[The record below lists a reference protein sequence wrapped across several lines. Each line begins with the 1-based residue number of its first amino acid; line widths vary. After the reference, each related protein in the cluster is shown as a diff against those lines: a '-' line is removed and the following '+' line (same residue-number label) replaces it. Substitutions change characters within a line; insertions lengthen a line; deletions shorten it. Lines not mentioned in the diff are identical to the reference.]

1 MAARTLDLT
10 AAAALVPDGAS
21 VGITGLTPMALV
33 RALVRRGAR
42 DLHLVGVPTGGLAA
56 DLLIGAGCVRSIEA
70 SGVQLGENGFAPHFS
85 RAACDGSLVIRD
97 TT

>member
-1 MAARTLDLT
+1 MTPRILNL
-10 AAAALVPDGAS
+10 AAAAELVPDGAS

-33 RALVRRGAR
+33 RAVVRRGAR

-56 DLLIGAGCVRSIEA
+56 DFLIGAGCVRSIEA

-85 RAACDGSLVIRD
+85 RAACDGSLKVHD
-97 TT
+97 ST

>member
-1 MAARTLDLT
+1 MAARIVDL
-10 AAAALVPDGAS
+10 AAAADLVPNGAS

-42 DLHLVGVPTGGLAA
+42 DLHLVGVPTGGLAT

-85 RAACDGSLVIRD
+85 RAACDGSLRIRD

>member
-1 MAARTLDLT
+1 VAARRLSV
-10 AAAALVPDGAS
+10 AEAAALVPDGAS

-70 SGVQLGENGFAPHFS
+70 SAVQLGEHGFAPHFS
-85 RAACDGSLVIRD
+85 RAAREGSIRIFD
-97 TT
+97 ST